1 MLRRARQLPLPPL
14 PLLPDNSGR
23 LAIRDDELHTIL
35 LCMMPQAEFEAIYNK
50 HAPKEPSKGFGVGWA
65 ARKEREWQAMV
76 AARKAAA
83 RRGG

>member
-1 MLRRARQLPLPPL
+1 
-14 PLLPDNSGR
+14 
-23 LAIRDDELHTIL
+23 
-35 LCMMPQAEFEAIYNK
+35 MMPQAEFEAIYNK